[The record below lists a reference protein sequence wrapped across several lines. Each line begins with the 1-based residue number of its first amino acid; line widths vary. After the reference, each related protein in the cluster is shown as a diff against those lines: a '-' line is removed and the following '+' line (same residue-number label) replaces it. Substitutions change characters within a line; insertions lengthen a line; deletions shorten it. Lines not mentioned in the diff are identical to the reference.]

1 MFSGGRLEP
10 ISLEGLGQRM
20 KREVLAVS
28 LNEGE
33 ATQGSHRSVQLKGA
47 TDPPTLD
54 EFRCALKY
62 SSRDTD
68 GIEEAQQIE
77 DVNVAGAVAFSGGV
91 TLEPD
96 VHEGDE
102 VVLLGRQG
110 DEEIDADEWADR
122 LDSVSWEVLCGFGPR
137 LPRRYRG

>member
-1 MFSGGRLEP
+1 MDQIVITMGD
-10 ISLEGLGQRM
+10 
-20 KREVLAVS
+20 
-28 LNEGE
+28 
-33 ATQGSHRSVQLKGA
+33 
-47 TDPPTLD
+47 DP
-54 EFRCALKY
+54 
-62 SSRDTD
+62 
-68 GIEEAQQIE
+68 
-77 DVNVAGAVAFSGGV
+77 
-91 TLEPD
+91 